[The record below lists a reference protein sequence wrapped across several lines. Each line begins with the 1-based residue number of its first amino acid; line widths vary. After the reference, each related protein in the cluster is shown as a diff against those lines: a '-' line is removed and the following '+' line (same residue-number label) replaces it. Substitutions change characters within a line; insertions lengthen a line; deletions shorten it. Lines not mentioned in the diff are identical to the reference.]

1 MQPVPIAPRRNLR
14 HDWQMAIFEYQQVL
28 ANGINLQT
36 SENPASP
43 VLRAF
48 YAGYDRAFVL
58 PDEREDLDGFERCL
72 RLNLTIPR
80 LFGRR
85 HSEQVMVVTGDDG
98 ALLGGANFLATAMTA
113 PGGPPVSMALNYVF
127 VEAAARGRGLARV
140 LITAAQRMAALAL
153 TGGDTGPE
161 PAVFIEQN
169 DPLALS
175 AADYAIDT
183 AHAGIDQVD
192 RLAIWASLGARLVDF
207 PYVQPA
213 LSADQE
219 PDDGLIYAAL
229 RFPGASIPPAWFHDH
244 LQSFFGFSVRKGA
257 PLADDRVSMGQ
268 LDALAVRTDAVRLI
282 EVDGAI
288 AALKAG
294 GRPSGAMTFRQFAG
308 GLPP

>member
-1 MQPVPIAPRRNLR
+1 M
-14 HDWQMAIFEYQQVL
+14 FEHQEIL
-28 ANGINLQT
+28 ANGLSLRT
-36 SENPASP
+36 SEDPASP

-48 YAGYDRAFVL
+48 FSGYDRAFVL
-58 PDEREDLDGFERCL
+58 PDEREDFDGFAQCL
-72 RLNLTIPR
+72 QLNLSLPS

-85 HSEQVMVVTGDDG
+85 HSEQVLVVTGADG
-98 ALLGGANFLATAMTA
+98 ALLGGANFLATGMTA
-113 PGGPPVSMALNYVF
+113 PGGPPVSLALNYVF

-140 LITAAQRMAALAL
+140 LIAAAQRMATRAL
-153 TGGDTGPE
+153 TGSDRGPE

-175 AADYAIDT
+175 AAEYAADT

-213 LSADQE
+213 LSAEQE

-229 RFPGASIPPAWFHDH
+229 RFPDASIPPGWFHDH
-244 LQSFFGFSVRKGA
+244 LQSFFGVSVRKGA
-257 PLADDRVSMGQ
+257 PLAEDPVSMAQ
-268 LDALAVRTDAVRLI
+268 LAELAERTEPVRLI
-282 EVDGAI
+282 EVGGAI

-294 GRPSGAMTFRQFAG
+294 GRPAGAINFRQFAG
-308 GLPP
+308 GLPA